1 MNNEIKLQTIEEYN
15 GLINKYVN
23 IYFKSIKGND
33 ISKDD
38 LKQEIILGLLK
49 DLDKLDESKGKSVFI
64 EKSIENSCLRYITT
78 RNRIKR
84 GNGLTDD
91 SLDRKIINEDE
102 NVNLIDVIKSD
113 YDLEYDTINNIMVKD
128 ILNFIENNFKVRDT
142 EIVYMYSQGYN
153 FEEIAKV
160 FNISKQRVNIIYHK
174 IIKNIKSV
182 YAYE

>member
-1 MNNEIKLQTIEEYN
+1 MNNEIKLQIIKEYD
-15 GLINKYVN
+15 GLINKYTNMYYRN
-23 IYFKSIKGND
+23 IRGND
-33 ISKDD
+33 ISKED
-38 LKQEIILGLLK
+38 LKSEIILGLIK

-84 GNGLTDD
+84 GNGLADD

-128 ILNFIENNFKVRDT
+128 ILNFINKNFKVRDT

-174 IIKNIKSV
+174 IIKNIKGV

>member
-1 MNNEIKLQTIEEYN
+1 MNNEIKLQIIEEYS
-15 GLINKYVN
+15 GLINKYANMYYRN
-23 IYFKSIKGND
+23 IRGND

-84 GNGLTDD
+84 GNGLADD

-128 ILNFIENNFKVRDT
+128 ILNFINKNFKVRDT

-174 IIKNIKSV
+174 IIKNIKGV

>member
-1 MNNEIKLQTIEEYN
+1 MNNEIKLQIIEEYS
-15 GLINKYVN
+15 GLINKYANMYYRN
-23 IYFKSIKGND
+23 IRGND
-33 ISKDD
+33 ISKED
-38 LKQEIILGLLK
+38 LKSEIILGLIK

-84 GNGLTDD
+84 GNGLADD

-153 FEEIAKV
+153 FEEIATV

>member
-1 MNNEIKLQTIEEYN
+1 
-15 GLINKYVN
+15 
-23 IYFKSIKGND
+23 
-33 ISKDD
+33 
-38 LKQEIILGLLK
+38 
-49 DLDKLDESKGKSVFI
+49 
-64 EKSIENSCLRYITT
+64 
-78 RNRIKR
+78 
-84 GNGLTDD
+84 
-91 SLDRKIINEDE
+91 
-102 NVNLIDVIKSD
+102 
-113 YDLEYDTINNIMVKD
+113 MVKD